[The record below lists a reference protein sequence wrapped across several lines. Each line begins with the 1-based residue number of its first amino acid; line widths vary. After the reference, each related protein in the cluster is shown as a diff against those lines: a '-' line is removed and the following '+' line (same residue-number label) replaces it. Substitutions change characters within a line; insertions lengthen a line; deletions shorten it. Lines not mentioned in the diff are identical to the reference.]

1 MVGCL
6 SDGSVIDVNEQVI
19 SAMLVYH
26 AILVPSLHREPKSTS
41 QHAGWW
47 DIEIVGRVIKV
58 C

>member
-19 SAMLVYH
+19 SAMLIYH
-26 AILVPSLHREPKSTS
+26 PIWLPSQHPTS
-41 QHAGWW
+41 QHAGHW
-47 DIEIVGRVIKV
+47 DIEIVDWVIKV